1 MAPAGAPSDA
11 SGERIR
17 YVCIPGSPFTGST
30 LLGTLLNE
38 HPDLA
43 SIGAAVGLPRRP
55 DLATYLC
62 SCGRRFRDCEFWN
75 DIAARTAALG
85 HPVDVFQSG
94 FWNTHLRLARRP
106 ALNAVLVRSLGA
118 DSLNDVR
125 DALVRRVPGARRAML
140 AAGWSSWSLASAVL
154 ARTGKPVFI
163 DTSRDHQRP
172 KYLAMHPRLD
182 LKVIHLFRDPRGN
195 AASIMKHT
203 GAGAAT
209 AARQWRHYNVEA
221 RRVRRYLPPNAW
233 LSLRYEDLCADPPA
247 VFDRIADF
255 LGVRRAAIQIG
266 ARSGESHI
274 IGNKMR
280 LKAVSEI
287 REDRSWE
294 TRLTEADLA
303 VLARIAGRTSR
314 ALGYEWP

>member
-1 MAPAGAPSDA
+1 VD
-11 SGERIR
+11 RLW

-38 HPDLA
+38 HPDCA

-55 DLATYLC
+55 DLSTYLC
-62 SCGRRFRDCEFWN
+62 SCGARFRDCEFWN
-75 DIAARTAALG
+75 DIASRTAALG

-106 ALNAVLVRSLGA
+106 TLNGLLARSLGA
-118 DSLNDVR
+118 DALNDIR
-125 DALVRRVPGARRAML
+125 DAVVGRLPGARQAILRM
-140 AAGWSSWSLASAVL
+140 GWNSWSLAAAVL
-154 ARTGKPVFI
+154 ARTGKSVFI

-182 LKVIHLFRDPRGN
+182 VKVIHLCRDARGN
-195 AASIMKHT
+195 SASIMKHT
-203 GAGAAT
+203 GADAAT

-221 RRVRRYLPPNAW
+221 RRVRRYLPERAW

-255 LGVRRAAIQIG
+255 LGVPRASIQIG
-266 ARSGESHI
+266 ARAGESHI

-294 TRLTEADLA
+294 SRLNGEELA
-303 VLARIAGRTSR
+303 VMARIAGPTSR
-314 ALGYEWP
+314 ELGYDWP